1 MTMLHVALVGL
12 LTGLHAAS
20 WGAYKD
26 SQFEGFRLPSFLR
39 SVALGLA
46 IAVTIALTTDLA
58 EADTVLVFIGVCYAL
73 ERLCTEWWKS
83 ILRED
88 DQNAYAIPM
97 RLAVH
102 GRTIDDR
109 FRRYAVG
116 AAIAAG
122 LVAACWATG
131 GIQAALPPLPGWTA
145 LLVGSVGGWLT
156 AVGGAWKDAPV
167 EGFDGWKFLR
177 SPAVAGAWSVLL
189 VGSTTDWVTLT
200 VAAAGWSVV
209 SIETYKTFLT
219 GDRPPGKFDA
229 KPVRFAV
236 GALREACRAAHVGL
250 YVVLAIA
257 MTAPPAMHS
266 SAHSGQSI
274 AQVAVALAAA
284 MAGGLVLAQPR
295 PRSVVLTGGESAA

>member
-1 MTMLHVALVGL
+1 MTVLHVALIGL

-26 SQFEGFRLPSFLR
+26 SQFEGFRLSSFLR
-39 SVALGLA
+39 SVVLGPV
-46 IAVTIALTTDLA
+46 IAVTLALTTELPQ
-58 EADTVLVFIGVCYAL
+58 ADTVLVFIGVCYAL
-73 ERLCTEWWKS
+73 ERLFTEWWKS

-102 GRTIDDR
+102 GKTIDDR
-109 FRRYAVG
+109 VHRYAVG
-116 AAIAAG
+116 ATIAVG
-122 LVAACWATG
+122 LVAACRVTE
-131 GIQAALPPLPGWTA
+131 GIQAALPPLPVWTA
-145 LLVGSVGGWLT
+145 LVVASVGGWLT

-167 EGFDGWKFLR
+167 EGFSGSKFLR
-177 SPAVAGAWSVLL
+177 SPAVSAAWGVLL
-189 VGSTTDWVTLT
+189 VGFTTDWVTLA

-219 GDRPPGKFDA
+219 GNRPPGKFDT

-236 GALREACRAAHVGL
+236 GKLRDACRAAHVGL

-257 MTAPPAMHS
+257 LSEPLTVPS
-266 SAHSGQSI
+266 SAHPGQAI
-274 AQVAVALAAA
+274 ARVVVALAAA

-295 PRSVVLTGGESAA
+295 SRSEVLTRAESAT